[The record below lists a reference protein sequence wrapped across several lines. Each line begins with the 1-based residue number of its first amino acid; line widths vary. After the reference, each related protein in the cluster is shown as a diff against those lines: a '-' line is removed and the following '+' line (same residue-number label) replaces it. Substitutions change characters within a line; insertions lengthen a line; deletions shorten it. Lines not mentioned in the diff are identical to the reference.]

1 MPIAGFVYAHEWRKG
16 DIVVWDN
23 ETMLHSTSPVA
34 LYEGGPRVM
43 FQIVQDSDIAEE
55 EDGGMEDKGAL
66 NSDGKWGREA
76 GREEEEEE
84 GEKPRLSAGA
94 SHLRM
99 TKRNRRST

>member
-1 MPIAGFVYAHEWRKG
+1 MPIAAFVYAHEWRKG

-76 GREEEEEE
+76 GGEEE

>member
-1 MPIAGFVYAHEWRKG
+1 MPIADFVYAHEWRKG

-55 EDGGMEDKGAL
+55 EDGPTVLEDKGAL

-76 GREEEEEE
+76 GEEEE
-84 GEKPRLSAGA
+84 GGKPRLSAGA

>member
-1 MPIAGFVYAHEWRKG
+1 MVVGADFVYAHEWRKG

-76 GREEEEEE
+76 GEEEE
-84 GEKPRLSAGA
+84 GGKPRLSAGA

>member
-1 MPIAGFVYAHEWRKG
+1 MPIADFVYAHEWRKG

-43 FQIVQDSDIAEE
+43 FQIVQDSDIAEV
-55 EDGGMEDKGAL
+55 EDKGAL
-66 NSDGKWGREA
+66 NSDGKWAREA
-76 GREEEEEE
+76 GEEEE
-84 GEKPRLSAGA
+84 GGKPRLSAGA

>member
-1 MPIAGFVYAHEWRKG
+1 MLIADFVYAHEWRKG

-55 EDGGMEDKGAL
+55 EDGGMEYKGAL

-76 GREEEEEE
+76 GEEEEE
-84 GEKPRLSAGA
+84 GGKPRLSAGA